1 MIFPEALESAD
12 EFARFF
18 QALGCPLVAN
28 MTEFGRSPLLGFDE
42 LAALGYRAVL
52 YPLTAFRAAMRA
64 AEETLKALRD
74 AGTQRGRLDRMQTR
88 TELYDL
94 LGYTDW
100 EARDRSYFSPMRDD
114 HGDVRDSP
122 RRDA

>member
-12 EFARFF
+12 EFSRFA
-18 QALGCPLVAN
+18 QALHCPLVAN
-28 MTEFGRSPLLGFDE
+28 MTEFGRSPLLAFDE

-74 AGTQRGRLDRMQTR
+74 EGTQRSQLDRMQTR
-88 TELYDL
+88 IELYDL

-100 EARDRSYFSPMRDD
+100 EERDRAAFRNSERPAPET
-114 HGDVRDSP
+114 GNP
-122 RRDA
+122 AG